1 MGRGA
6 REDRAGSA
14 FLTLTGPGGTGKTR
28 LALEVAGSLVPEYK
42 AGVFWVGLA
51 SLRDPAL
58 VAETIAQVLGA
69 KDGLA
74 EHVGER
80 ELLLLLDNL
89 EQVIEAAPG
98 LAELLERCPN
108 LVLLCHLAGADARP
122 GRGRLRGPTAR
133 GRPRPSRS
141 SANARSSSR
150 ARRSPSCAPASTT
163 SRSRS
168 SSPQHER
175 RR

>member
-1 MGRGA
+1 MGEVLGRIERGA
-6 REDRAGSA
+6 RL
-14 FLTLTGPGGTGKTR
+14 LTLTGPGGTGKTR

-51 SLRDPAL
+51 PLRDPAL
-58 VAETIAQVLGA
+58 VTETIAQVLGA

-108 LVLLCHLAGADARP
+108 LVLLCTSPELLRVRARSTT
-122 GRGRLRGPTAR
+122 RSHRSR
-133 GRPRPSRS
+133 RPRPSLS
-141 SANARSSSR
+141 SATARSSSR
-150 ARRSPSCAPASTT
+150 ATRSPSCAPASTT

-168 SSPQHER
+168 SSPQHAR